1 MYNSEKM
8 PAKRK
13 RDMEVNDQEREKQ
26 LKFLENVALHCQFKG
41 ICKKIFLERFDPAN
55 YEPYI
60 KTAELARKIDI
71 DEPKFNQTL
80 QKICFNLFEIKKE
93 GPGRSQSGESPW
105 EKTYALLWTGQYDR
119 WKNDF
124 TEWQKEILKLGKS
137 ITPDI
142 KEQLS
147 EIDKLSTTDESLE
160 FNSIGNTQPYCDN
173 HTVIV
178 HPFIPSSG
186 LIEEPHLFF
195 GRTQEIKRIFETL
208 NSGSSVAIIGES
220 QIGKSSLLMEIGRQ
234 AQTQLRQPRKAIY
247 INLLNIHDQEQFYEE
262 LCHHAGITT
271 FTGIYLKRNLK
282 DHRLL
287 LILDEVE
294 KMTWDGFTNYIHADL
309 RGLAE
314 GNNAVLKLVVAACT
328 SLDQLFGS
336 QGIKMTSP
344 WWGVCTEYQLKR
356 WDEQTSR
363 DFIAS
368 RLNSP
373 LLKPEHTTITFTEDE
388 ITELINKSEG
398 HPQKLMALS
407 YQTFNRYLD

>member
-1 MYNSEKM
+1 MNSWQDFLILEVSRPYGLTPVEEAILVAKFPDINTALTNKEVAALSKEENQIPEDPENVRRQMWTIYNEKFC
-8 PAKRK
+8 PKGNG
-13 RDMEVNDQEREKQ
+13 EEFPNYRESGSPKKDLQ
-26 LKFLENVALHCQFKG
+26 FLEWLKT
-41 ICKKIFLERFDPAN
+41 K
-55 YEPYI
+55 YESWL
-60 KTAELARKIDI
+60 KTANLDTSN
-71 DEPKFNQTL
+71 FNQ
-80 QKICFNLFEIKKE
+80 
-93 GPGRSQSGESPW
+93 
-105 EKTYALLWTGQYDR
+105 
-119 WKNDF
+119 
-124 TEWQKEILKLGKS
+124 
-137 ITPDI
+137 
-142 KEQLS
+142 
-147 EIDKLSTTDESLE
+147 SL
-160 FNSIGNTQPYCDN
+160 DN
-173 HTVIV
+173 HQNSFEVCN
-178 HPFIPSSG
+178 PFIPTAGVIDES
-186 LIEEPHLFF
+186 HRFF

-373 LLKPEHTTITFTEDE
+373 LLKPEYQTITFTEDE
-388 ITELINKSEG
+388 ITELINNSEG
-398 HPQKLMALS
+398 KPQKLMELC
-407 YQTFNRYLD
+407 YQLFNRYLEVS